1 VPAFLGSLLAKVA
14 VMLLEALVAELVKA
28 MLSGVF
34 RNAGAR
40 LAMAAAANG

>member
-1 VPAFLGSLLAKVA
+1 MPAFLGSLLAKAA
-14 VMLLEALVAELVKA
+14 VMLLEALLVELVKA

-40 LAMAAAANG
+40 LVTAAA